1 MKEERDEEEEEEEEA
16 EERKGDGETE
26 RKRMLVEGGWF
37 HYVGIISASPSRRQ

>member
-1 MKEERDEEEEEEEEA
+1 MKKKKKKKKKKQ
-16 EERKGDGETE
+16 ERKGDGETE